1 MASKFD
7 ITSPIFRELYNLV
20 TRKVPEEAIPKFA
33 GPKWEQERL
42 RETIATHLDT
52 QPEIPQISIFDL
64 EGEPFVMYPYDR
76 AASGTTIVNINGVDL
91 KVPVDLL
98 GGQGYM
104 FDNPGQLGASGQSQ
118 VSAILAKA
126 AAMKKKYKKD
136 PIFLPRRMGTAGVD
150 FSHMPAEAM
159 VSFLQSAL
167 GKGDRKSADKIIRQT
182 LPEFKGLGS
191 KKGLQQIRDM
201 AGEKRKILMQDLHKT
216 IGKEGAGLTAGE
228 ARFLITDPRQSTA
241 SVGGL
246 QAIGRFDL
254 SGKGGMI
261 EESSH
266 PSYPKG
272 FVGEGEGELAER
284 NIPGFALLPE
294 EAKKYGVTDIMN
306 PDPKGLYATRFAM
319 GGQIDDKKLRNIEKM
334 IAQGLITTGIAG
346 AGSAFADDQQD
357 QNYNPFANLVRKHG
371 FRRAQEMIN
380 EIKSQIDRKQQIKD
394 DAAKMASWERESHR
408 APRSDALITAGEW
421 LKADEGKIGILD
433 AMGTSLEKIGQ
444 GMELDWQDYLVPAA
458 EVAALPA
465 LKPSI
470 SSLRS
475 IGTKAQPFRHVVD
488 DAVMFDRYGRRMGA
502 KGFQKGVSGWELGSS
517 AADVGLNTPM
527 AAVTLEEILRKMAEQ

>member
-1 MASKFD
+1 MAGKFD
-7 ITSPIFRELYNLV
+7 INSPIFRELYNLV

-104 FDNPGQLGASGQSQ
+104 FDNPGQLGASGQGQ

-126 AAMKKKYKKD
+126 AEMKKKYGKD

-167 GKGDRKSADKIIRQT
+167 GRGDRKSADKIIRQT

-201 AGEKRKILMQDLHKT
+201 PGEKRKILMQDLHKT
-216 IGKEGAGLTAGE
+216 LGKEGAGLTASE

-272 FVGEGEGELAER
+272 FVGQAEGEFKER

-334 IAQGLITTGIAG
+334 IAQGLITTGVAG
-346 AGSAFADDQQD
+346 AGSAFAGEKEDP
-357 QNYNPFANLVRKHG
+357 NYNPFANLVRKYG
-371 FRRAQEMIN
+371 FSEANRMIMDMKRQADRRMEV
-380 EIKSQIDRKQQIKD
+380 IKD
-394 DAAKMASWERESHR
+394 RDRMLA
-408 APRSDALITAGEW
+408 
-421 LKADEGKIGILD
+421 
-433 AMGTSLEKIGQ
+433 
-444 GMELDWQDYLVPAA
+444 ELDDKRDPLDVSDYSVKRDPNYGKDVLGAVGTGLEQAMHSIPQMATPEGMA
-458 EVAALPA
+458 LTLGKALGMPEADRLIDMKLKQVAPEYKRQSDMGDLEYEFFK
-465 LKPSI
+465 L
-470 SSLRS
+470 
-475 IGTKAQPFRHVVD
+475 IG
-488 DAVMFDRYGRRMGA
+488 
-502 KGFQKGVSGWELGSS
+502 GFAS
-517 AADVGLNTPM
+517 PY
-527 AAVTLEEILRKMAEQ
+527 